1 MAPPDLNTIL
11 QELQALNQ
19 ASQAGRLTP
28 DKLKGEVMRVTG
40 KLQRALAT
48 LNTQLPPGAS
58 AETNYM
64 MELFQSQIRTVL
76 EASGIAPRAEELV
89 EPEAEEAEQLTEDLK
104 QRKRGGNIRT

>member
-11 QELQALNQ
+11 RELQELTQ
-19 ASQAGRLTP
+19 ASQAGRLTG
-28 DKLKGEVMRVTG
+28 DKLKGEVMKVTG
-40 KLQRALAT
+40 KLQRALVN

-58 AETNYM
+58 EETSYM

-76 EASGIAPRAEELV
+76 EASGLAPPPEEV
-89 EPEAEEAEQLTEDLK
+89 APEAEDAEALSEDLR